1 MNLKI
6 FLKYFRQKL
15 FKGHRERF
23 LSKKF
28 FSIITNQHKKKN
40 IRILDFGSGF
50 KPEIAFYL
58 SKKFKNKRYN
68 VQINCY
74 DFYTKKDL
82 NKLNQQTN
90 IKFFN
95 LKYLDTK
102 NKYDFII
109 ISDVLHHIGVM
120 NEKKISSILK
130 DLKKYG
136 KYILIKDHFEY
147 GLFSRLLLILM
158 DFIGNYYN
166 NVNTA
171 FRFFKQKNFHNVLS
185 NAELRIVKKFL
196 NIRYYNKYFIFF
208 NNPKLHFIYLLK

>member
-1 MNLKI
+1 MLKT
-6 FLKYFRQKL
+6 FLKYLRQKL
-15 FKGHRERF
+15 FKGHREKF
-23 LSKKF
+23 LSIKF
-28 FSIITNQHKKKN
+28 FKIITNQHKKKN

-50 KPEIAFYL
+50 KPEIALYL

-68 VQINCY
+68 ANIHCY

-82 NKLNQQTN
+82 NKLNQIKN
-90 IKFFN
+90 VKFFN
-95 LKYLDTK
+95 LEDLNIK
-102 NKYDFII
+102 NKYDFVI
-109 ISDVLHHIGVM
+109 ISDVLHHIGVK

-130 DLKKYG
+130 NLKKYS
-136 KYILIKDHFEY
+136 KYIIIKDHFEY
-147 GLFSRLLLILM
+147 GLFSRLLLIIM

-171 FRFFKQKNFHNVLS
+171 FTFFKQKNFHNVIS
-185 NAELRIVKKFL
+185 NAKLITVKKFL